1 MSEQLRVPIYMLLFI
16 AILVQSSS
24 AYILMEG
31 FWYLLFLTFPIY
43 VFLYSLLEWLAII
56 SLTMVTKQW
65 EKIDK

>member
-1 MSEQLRVPIYMLLFI
+1 MSEQLTVPIYMLLFI